1 MKNNL
6 KKKSIFS
13 IAVSV
18 VVLLLGTVLYG
29 QDISVKKLEKDAKK
43 QAKAYVKQGW
53 LVAPGHNSIEI
64 QQLRATKLQNTFNE
78 DYTPKYI
85 MGSAMSN
92 GGNYDAAK
100 FQATELAK
108 IQIAGIISSDVA
120 GLVQNNIGNSQL
132 DEGQAASI
140 VKSIGNYKS
149 FVASKLTNII
159 PVIDMYK
166 IDPETK
172 NTTVTVGLFYN
183 KEEAVK
189 MGIQAIREQMM
200 KESEELGKELDS
212 LLGL

>member
-1 MKNNL
+1 M
-6 KKKSIFS
+6 KKSFFS
-13 IAVSV
+13 IAASI
-18 VVLLLGTVLYG
+18 VLLMMGTVLSG
-29 QDISVKKLEKDAKK
+29 QEIAVKKLEKDAKK

-78 DYTPKYI
+78 DYSPKFI
-85 MGSAMSN
+85 MGTAMSN
-92 GGNYDAAK
+92 AGNYDAAK

-108 IQIAGIISSDVA
+108 IQIAGIISSEVA
-120 GLVQNNIGNSQL
+120 GLVENNIGNSQL
-132 DEGQAASI
+132 DAGQAASI

-159 PVIDMYK
+159 PVIDMYMTDTK
-166 IDPETK
+166 TK
-172 NTTVTVGLFYN
+172 NTTVTIGLFYN

-189 MGIQAIREQMM
+189 VGIQAIREQMM

>member
-1 MKNNL
+1 M
-6 KKKSIFS
+6 
-13 IAVSV
+13 
-18 VVLLLGTVLYG
+18 GTVIMTEV
-29 QDISVKKLEKDAKK
+29 DVKKLEKDAKK

-108 IQIAGIISSDVA
+108 IEIAGIVSSEVA
-120 GLVQNNIGNSQL
+120 GLVESNMGNSQL
-132 DEGQAASI
+132 DAGEAASI
-140 VKSIGNYKS
+140 VKTIGNYKS

-159 PVIDMYK
+159 PVIEMYK
-166 IDPETK
+166 TDPATK
-172 NTTVTVGLFYN
+172 NTTVSIGVFYD
-183 KEEAVK
+183 KKEAVRLGK
-189 MGIQAIREQMM
+189 QAIREQMM
-200 KESEELGKELDS
+200 KEGEELGKELDS

>member
-1 MKNNL
+1 M
-6 KKKSIFS
+6 KKSIFTVVVS
-13 IAVSV
+13 I

-29 QDISVKKLEKDAKK
+29 QEISVKKLEKDAKK
-43 QAKAYVKQGW
+43 QAKTYVKQGW

-64 QQLRATKLQNTFNE
+64 QQLRAIKLQNTFNE
-78 DYTPKYI
+78 DYSPKYI

-92 GGNYDAAK
+92 AGNYDAAK

-120 GLVQNNIGNSQL
+120 GLVENNIGNSQL
-132 DEGQAASI
+132 DAGQAASI

-149 FVASKLTNII
+149 FIASKLTNII
-159 PVIDMYK
+159 PVIDMYM
-166 IDPETK
+166 IDPKTK